1 MKILKLKNT
10 ETEMKNL
17 LEIFKSRSELT
28 EEINNQQTWRQA
40 VKIMQFKEQK

>member
-28 EEINNQQTWRQA
+28 EEINNQQT
-40 VKIMQFKEQK
+40 